1 MVDFILWI
9 YLGCFED
16 RFYQILDKMSQYF
29 IDYLLGVIMFG
40 MGFTEIILI
49 LVVAIIALGPEKLP
63 TVAVDVAKFFKKM
76 KTSVDEVKDTI
87 NSELN
92 IDEISNIKDEFR
104 SSVGGINDLA
114 KIDLDINS
122 KTIIENKKAKTK
134 SKKVKQPKE
143 QKVEDA

>member
-1 MVDFILWI
+1 
-9 YLGCFED
+9 
-16 RFYQILDKMSQYF
+16 MSQYF

-40 MGFTEIILI
+40 MGFAEIILI

-76 KTSVDEVKDTI
+76 KTSVDEVKETI

>member
-1 MVDFILWI
+1 
-9 YLGCFED
+9 
-16 RFYQILDKMSQYF
+16 
-29 IDYLLGVIMFG
+29 MFG

-114 KIDLDINS
+114 KINLDINS